1 MSQRREEGT
10 DEVNNWLGEDQNWIY
25 IHLDRAK
32 DWNWSEKSTEN
43 PPQPITHYCWQI
55 ITGAIF
61 SQRSQN

>member
-32 DWNWSEKSTEN
+32 NWN
-43 PPQPITHYCWQI
+43 
-55 ITGAIF
+55 
-61 SQRSQN
+61 